1 MHTARPNAKA
11 RRLFRAFALLAAAFA
26 LLVVLAAPR
35 AGAQT
40 GPKPAPSTSAKPA
53 ASASGSASAAP
64 STSASAAPAASAS
77 ASTEIEEPTPPP
89 APTEAPTPT
98 IPKTLAEEADGLPI
112 HDIEVNGNTRVAT
125 ERIIDYLR
133 LKIGGPFS
141 ASTLARDVRELWGS
155 GLFANIEVELDR
167 RDDGAVDLRF
177 RVAERPNVRLVV
189 FEGNKA
195 FETDK
200 LREDIEIKENTV
212 LSEPAVRR
220 SVQKLKDKYA
230 EKGYFLADVQ
240 GEIVPEKDNEATVK
254 FKVREGQEVT
264 IKKITFVGN
273 YHVPDDEL
281 KGVMLSAQGGFL
293 GLGSG
298 ATYRKDVFERDVL
311 IVQALYSDKGYLAI
325 QVQTPRV
332 MLTPDRDGIEVTI
345 IIEEGPQFSVK
356 KFDIY
361 ELDADGKEIEPLGGR
376 KKVRSLVNVNPGDVF
391 NRAALVKDLA
401 AVKTLYH
408 DGGFAAVEADPQTH
422 LDFEK
427 KEVEI
432 KVPIR
437 RGPLVKI
444 GRIEI
449 KGNSKTSD
457 KVIRREMVVFE
468 GQTYSE
474 SDLEMSRRRVMAL
487 GFFERVDVST
497 EKGASAD
504 TVDVFFE
511 VGERPTGT
519 FQVGAGFSSI
529 ESFIATAQVQQANLF
544 GRGQSLAL
552 QAQISG
558 LRQLVN
564 IRYFEPYLLDSDWSA
579 AVDLYD
585 QLRVYDSFSQT
596 SLGGALTLG
605 YPIIM
610 PWLRASLTYTAE
622 RVTISTSQGS
632 TFFGTAGTV
641 SLFQRLPLANLF
653 QDGFLSSGRASIVY
667 DTRDNR
673 LFPTS
678 GMFLQASSELASQY
692 FGSSNEFLRHRLTGR
707 LYYNLGSNVV
717 LKLNTEFGYVT
728 SPAAAGVPIFA
739 RFFLGG
745 IFDVRGYKLRS
756 IGPRLPLYTSTDPN
770 ANPINNG
777 ANIGGNMQLYGNLE
791 LEFPIIDKVGIRGVL
806 FFDAGNTFNT
816 EDLYCNA
823 SRGAPLDKVVDPCS
837 RNPLNLRSSYG
848 VGVRWFSPLGP
859 LRFEWGFPVRPLAYE
874 DSSVFEFTIG
884 NFF

>member
-1 MHTARPNAKA
+1 M
-11 RRLFRAFALLAAAFA
+11 FLAAAFA

-35 AGAQT
+35 AGAQV
-40 GPKPAPSTSAKPA
+40 GPAAAAPSG
-53 ASASGSASAAP
+53 SASGSSSASAAP
-64 STSASAAPAASAS
+64 SPSAAAAPASS
-77 ASTEIEEPTPPP
+77 EEPAAPVPSATAP
-89 APTEAPTPT
+89 AEAATPT
-98 IPKTLAEEADGLPI
+98 IPKTAAEDADGLSI
-112 HDIEVNGNTRVAT
+112 HVIEVTGNTRVAT
-125 ERIIDYLR
+125 ERILDYLR
-133 LKIGGPFS
+133 LKAGAPFS
-141 ASTLARDVRELWGS
+141 ATTLSRDVRELWGS
-155 GLFANIEVELDR
+155 GLFAAIEVELDK
-167 RDDGAVDLRF
+167 RDDGTIDLRF
-177 RVAERPNVRLVV
+177 RVAERPNIKLVV
-189 FEGNKA
+189 FDGNKA
-195 FETDK
+195 IETDK
-200 LREDIEIKENTV
+200 IREEIEIKENTV

-230 EKGYFLADVQ
+230 EKGYFLAEVTS
-240 GEIVPEKDNEATVK
+240 EIVPEKDNEATVK
-254 FKVREGQEVT
+254 FHVREGQEVT

-311 IVQALYSDKGYLAI
+311 IIQALYSDKGYLAI

-332 MLTPDRDGIEVTI
+332 MLSPDRDGIEVTI
-345 IIEEGPQFSVK
+345 VIEEGPQFTVK

-361 ELDADGKEIEPLGGR
+361 EVDADGKEIEPLGGR

-391 NRAALVKDLA
+391 NRAALVRDLT

-432 KVPIR
+432 KVPIK
-437 RGPLVKI
+437 RGPPVKI
-444 GRIEI
+444 GRIEV

-457 KVIRREMVVFE
+457 RVIRREMTVFE
-468 GQTYSE
+468 GQKYSE
-474 SDLEMSRRRVMAL
+474 TDLENSRRRVMAL

-497 EKGASAD
+497 EKGATAD
-504 TVDVFFE
+504 SVDVFFE

-564 IRYFEPYLLDSDWSA
+564 VRYFEPYLLDTDWSA
-579 AVDLYD
+579 AIDLYD
-585 QLRVYDSFSQT
+585 QLRIYDTFSQT

-632 TFFGTAGTV
+632 TFFGTSSAV

-653 QDGFLSSGRASIVY
+653 QDGFLSSVRATMLY

-678 GMFLQASSELASQY
+678 GLFLQASSEAASTWI
-692 FGSSNEFLRHRLTGR
+692 GSTNEFLRNRLTAR
-707 LYYNLGSNVV
+707 MYYNLGGNVV

-728 SPAAAGVPIFA
+728 SPSEAGVPIFA

-770 ANPINNG
+770 APPIANG

-791 LEFPIIDKVGIRGVL
+791 LEFPIIDKVGIRGVI
-806 FFDAGNTFNT
+806 FMDAGNTFNT

-823 SRGAPLDKVVDPCS
+823 SRGAPLDTAVDPCS
-837 RNPLNLRSSYG
+837 RNPLNLRKSYG
-848 VGVRWFSPLGP
+848 IGVRWFSPLGP
-859 LRFEWGFPVRPLAYE
+859 LRFEWGFPISPLAYE
-874 DSSVFEFTIG
+874 DKSVFEFTIG